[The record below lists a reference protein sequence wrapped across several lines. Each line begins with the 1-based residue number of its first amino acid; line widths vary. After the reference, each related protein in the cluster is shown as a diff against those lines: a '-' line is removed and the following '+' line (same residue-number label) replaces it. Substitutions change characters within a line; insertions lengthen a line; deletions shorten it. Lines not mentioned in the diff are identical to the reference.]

1 MTRMR
6 KKQEV
11 RLGGGQPL
19 TRQMSASLSRHGLT
33 SSKRREESVGT
44 RSPLS
49 RMKDIVPG
57 PSFTLAF
64 HFNDTIGRNGTRRLN
79 GSGEVS
85 IIVLPS
91 DNSDNCHSS
100 FLSSH
105 SRSYFEFLVEAKKRI
120 RIEYR

>member
-1 MTRMR
+1 MR
-6 KKQEV
+6 RKQEV

-19 TRQMSASLSRHGLT
+19 TRQMSASLSRHDLT

-100 FLSSH
+100 SLSSH
-105 SRSYFEFLVEAKKRI
+105 SRSYFEFLAEAEKRI
-120 RIEYR
+120 RIEHR

>member
-6 KKQEV
+6 RKQEV

-105 SRSYFEFLVEAKKRI
+105 SRSYFEFLAEAEKRI
-120 RIEYR
+120 RIEHR

>member
-6 KKQEV
+6 RKQEV

-100 FLSSH
+100 FLFSH
-105 SRSYFEFLVEAKKRI
+105 SRSYFEFLAEAKKRI
-120 RIEYR
+120 RIEHR